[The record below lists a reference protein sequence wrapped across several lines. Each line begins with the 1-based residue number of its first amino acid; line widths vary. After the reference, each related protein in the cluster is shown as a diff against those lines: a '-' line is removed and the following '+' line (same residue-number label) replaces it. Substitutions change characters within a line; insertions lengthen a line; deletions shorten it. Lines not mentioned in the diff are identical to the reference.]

1 LKLPIS
7 EIVVNERFRIE
18 YGDLAELKD
27 SISKVGLIAPVLVD
41 TSSGKPV
48 LVAGM
53 RRLLAHQQLG
63 LTEIEVVTREL
74 SSDLQRSELEYEEN
88 KRRKDFTW
96 TEEVRAKAT
105 IVELRR
111 SGGLSTNVS
120 VLSEDLDESLGKISE
135 DLNLAR
141 GLSEY
146 PELATEPTRDGAIK
160 RLKRLEEQ
168 KWRDALASVMP
179 KSNTDRLTLHF
190 GDCREALANMESE
203 SIHLLLT
210 DPPWGVSN
218 DESVA
223 AQESKLKTFDDSQA
237 TAFKLLADVLPDLWR
252 VLHPDAHAYFFYA
265 TKFHS
270 QIFSLLSHRFDVNP
284 IPLIWVKPG
293 GFNLSPLA
301 RFTPNYETIFV
312 CKKGSRGL
320 ERPSL
325 SVFQYSSPSDKL
337 HPNQKPV
344 ELLQELIEIS
354 SREGEVVLDPF
365 AGSGATG
372 VAALQAG
379 RKVVLCE
386 CEKVYQDAIKIAT
399 GNALKEAT

>member
-1 LKLPIS
+1 MKLKIPDIQ
-7 EIVVNERFRIE
+7 IHERFRIE
-18 YGDLAELKD
+18 YGDLSDLKE
-27 SISKVGLIAPVLVD
+27 SIQKRGLIAPVLVD
-41 TSSGKPV
+41 MSSGTPV

-63 LTEIEVVTREL
+63 LEEIEVKETSL
-74 SSDLQRSELEYEEN
+74 SSDLERAEIEYEEN
-88 KRRKDFTW
+88 KCRKAFTW
-96 TEEVRAKAT
+96 QEEVRAKAT

-111 SGGLSTNVS
+111 GNNLSTNVS
-120 VLSEDLDESLGKISE
+120 VLSEDLDESLGKVSE

-141 GLSEY
+141 GILEY
-146 PELATEPTRDGAIK
+146 PELNEEPTRDGAIK

-168 KWRDALASVMP
+168 KWRDALAAVMP
-179 KSNTDRLTLHF
+179 KNETDRLTLLF
-190 GDCREALANMESE
+190 SDCREALASMDSE

-210 DPPWGVSN
+210 DPPWGVTN

-223 AQESKLKTFDDSQA
+223 VQESKLKTFDDSQA
-237 TAFKLLADVLPDLWR
+237 TAFKLIADVLPDLWR
-252 VLHPDAHAYFFYA
+252 VLAPDSYAFFFYA

-270 QIFSLLSHRFDVNP
+270 QIYSLLSHRFDVHP
-284 IPLIWVKPG
+284 IPLLWIKPG

-301 RFTPNYETIFV
+301 RFTPNFETIFV

-325 SVFQYSSPSDKL
+325 STFPYPIPTDKL

-344 ELLQELIEIS
+344 ELLRELVEIA
-354 SREGEVVLDPF
+354 SREGDVVLDPF

-372 VAALQAG
+372 VAAIQAG
-379 RKVVLCE
+379 RKAVLCE
-386 CEKVYQDAIKIAT
+386 CEKVYQDAIKIST
-399 GNALKEAT
+399 GNALKEVT